1 MAFSHSFVVPSYNH
15 ARYIGETI
23 ESLLNQEL
31 PGSEIVI
38 CDDHSSDNSREVI
51 ERYRQHA
58 QVRIVHPPHRM
69 GMMPNYNFATSQAS
83 GEWVS
88 LLGSDD
94 RAQPCFARL
103 IRDGAARA
111 PNTVVVTG
119 DYDQIDGEGRK
130 LRSEKVLSVRPV
142 THPPQTF
149 YTQLAAP
156 KVPPVANAFRRDA
169 WEKAGG
175 FPEET
180 TLIGDW
186 GLWLRL
192 APLGSFVHVAQSLAE
207 YRISYRPNIAYE
219 RRVEALRDDVYIVLT
234 LIPEIA
240 KQIPNVDMGHI
251 TMARRARLRS
261 LISDYSRLL
270 KPDDRAFA
278 VELLRD
284 WAAKAGLERSLQR
297 FANGETLSAGW
308 RDSALRR
315 TLRDIYKALRR

>member
-15 ARYIGETI
+15 ARFIGETI
-23 ESLLNQEL
+23 ESLLNQDL
-31 PGSEIVI
+31 PGSEIVV
-38 CDDHSSDNSREVI
+38 CDDHSDDNSREII
-51 ERYRQHA
+51 ERYRDR
-58 QVRIVHPPHRM
+58 VRIVHPPHRL
-69 GMMPNYNFATSQAS
+69 GMMPNYNFATQQAT

-103 IRDGAARA
+103 IREGVARA
-111 PNTVVVTG
+111 SDVVVVTG

-130 LRSEKVLSVRPV
+130 IRAEKVLSVRPV
-142 THPPQTF
+142 TRPPQTF

-156 KVPPVANAFRRDA
+156 KVPPVANAFHRPS
-169 WEKAGG
+169 WEKVGG
-175 FPEET
+175 FPERA

-192 APLGSFVHVAQSLAE
+192 APLGTFVHMSQPLAE
-207 YRISYRPNIAYE
+207 YRVSYRPNIAYE
-219 RRVEALRDDVYIVLT
+219 RRIEALRDDVYIVLT

-240 KQIPNVDMGHI
+240 RQIPDVDQRYI
-251 TMARRARLRS
+251 ETARRVRLRS
-261 LISDYSRLL
+261 LISGYSRML
-270 KPDDRAFA
+270 KPDDREFA

-284 WAAKAGLERSLQR
+284 WAVKTRLDGMLQR
-297 FANGETLSAGW
+297 FARGETISAGW

-315 TLRDIYKALRR
+315 ILRDIYKALRR

>member
-1 MAFSHSFVVPSYNH
+1 MAFSHTFVVPSYNH
-15 ARYIGETI
+15 AQYIGETI

-38 CDDHSSDNSREVI
+38 CDDHSSDNSRAVI
-51 ERYRQHA
+51 ERYREHA

-69 GMMPNYNFATSQAS
+69 GMMRNYNFATSQAS

-111 PNTVVVTG
+111 PDTVVVTG

-130 LRSEKVLSVRPV
+130 LRAEKVLSVRPV
-142 THPPQTF
+142 TSPPQTF

-169 WEKAGG
+169 WEKVGG

-192 APLGSFVHVAQSLAE
+192 SPLGSFVHVSQSLAD
-207 YRISYRPNIAYE
+207 YRIA
-219 RRVEALRDDVYIVLT
+219 
-234 LIPEIA
+234 
-240 KQIPNVDMGHI
+240 
-251 TMARRARLRS
+251 
-261 LISDYSRLL
+261 
-270 KPDDRAFA
+270 
-278 VELLRD
+278 
-284 WAAKAGLERSLQR
+284 
-297 FANGETLSAGW
+297 
-308 RDSALRR
+308 
-315 TLRDIYKALRR
+315 

>member
-15 ARYIGETI
+15 AQYIGETI
-23 ESLLNQEL
+23 ESLLNQDE

-51 ERYRQHA
+51 ERYRHHN
-58 QVRIVHPPHRM
+58 QVRIVHPPHRL
-69 GMMPNYNFATSQAS
+69 GMMRNYNFCTSQAS

-103 IRDGAARA
+103 VREGAARA
-111 PNTVVVTG
+111 PDTVVVTG

-130 LRSEKVLSVRPV
+130 LRSEKVLSVRPI

-156 KVPPVANAFRRDA
+156 KVPPVANAFHRPS
-169 WEKAGG
+169 WEKVGG

-192 APLGSFVHVAQSLAE
+192 APLGSFVHVQEPLAE
-207 YRISYRPNIAYE
+207 YRVAYRPNIAYE
-219 RRVEALRDDVYIVLT
+219 RRIEALRDDVYIVLT

-240 KQIPNVDMGHI
+240 RRIPNADMGRVE
-251 TMARRARLRS
+251 MARRARLRS
-261 LISDYSRLL
+261 LLADYSKML
-270 KPDDRAFA
+270 KPDDRGFA

-284 WAAKAGLERSLQR
+284 WAARTRLQGMLQR
-297 FANGETLSAGW
+297 FEQGETISAGW

-315 TLRDIYKALRR
+315 ILRDVYKALRR

>member
-15 ARYIGETI
+15 AQFIGETI

-31 PGSEIVI
+31 PGSEIVV

-51 ERYRQHA
+51 ERYRDRI
-58 QVRIVHPPHRM
+58 RIVHPPRRM
-69 GMMPNYNFATSQAS
+69 GMMPNYNFATAQAT
-83 GEWVS
+83 GEWIS

-103 IRDGAARA
+103 IRDGAARVA
-111 PNTVVVTG
+111 DPVVITG
-119 DYDQIDGEGRK
+119 DYDQIDGDGRF

-142 THPPQTF
+142 TRPPQTF

-156 KVPPVANAFRRDA
+156 KVPPVANAFHRA
-169 WEKAGG
+169 SWEKVGG

-180 TLIGDW
+180 TLFGDW

-192 APLGSFVHVAQSLAE
+192 APLGSFVHVSQSLAE

-219 RRVEALRDDVYIVLT
+219 RRVEALRDDVHIVLT

-240 KQIPNVDMGHI
+240 RQIPDVDMGRI
-251 TMARRARLRS
+251 EMARRARLRS

-278 VELLRD
+278 VELLRE
-284 WAAKAGLERSLQR
+284 WADKTGLEVMLQR
-297 FANGETLSAGW
+297 FARGETISAGW

-315 TLRDIYKALRR
+315 MLRDIYKALRR